1 MLIVVVE
8 VKRELKNRHHRPCC
22 VVIDARH
29 VMMKANG
36 VTDKVGQFPVAR
48 DEIANYAMIGIKA
61 SIFSLQIDPVPLPFQ
76 IHFPAIRREPLHQDR
91 NERDFGAPIVSV
103 SLGLPAVFLW
113 GGLRRSDAVVRLRLH
128 DGDVLVWGGPDRLRF
143 HGVQPVAAGS
153 HPRWGAWRINLTF
166 RKAG

>member
-91 NERDFGAPIVSV
+91 NATIMKNTRETCLVRKNITDRDTFIGDQHGQFGDCARPR
-103 SLGLPAVFLW
+103 P
-113 GGLRRSDAVVRLRLH
+113 VRLECLLI
-128 DGDVLVWGGPDRLRF
+128 VLCRHGG
-143 HGVQPVAAGS
+143 G
-153 HPRWGAWRINLTF
+153 
-166 RKAG
+166 